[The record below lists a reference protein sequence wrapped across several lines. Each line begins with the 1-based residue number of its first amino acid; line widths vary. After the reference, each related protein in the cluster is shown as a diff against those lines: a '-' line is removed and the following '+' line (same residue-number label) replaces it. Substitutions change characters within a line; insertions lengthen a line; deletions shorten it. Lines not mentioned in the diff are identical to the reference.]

1 METSRLLYTGLLAI
15 GLAGLAVP
23 AGAQT
28 APQTGAR
35 TAAPAASEAGTPDRG
50 REAARAPEAAAIGRC
65 VTQRTTIKTN
75 PEGDQV
81 STSATVFGNVPRS
94 GLTFTQGGTAPSCV
108 IVRFSA
114 VTFAPEKRVLDVRV
128 LVDGRVAQPGP
139 VLFSGDDDED
149 FDGRWARAHS
159 FEFFVP
165 NVAPGQR
172 NVRVQARSF
181 TGGPVFLNARST
193 VVQHR

>member
-1 METSRLLYTGLLAI
+1 MDFSRLLCTGFLAI
-15 GLAGLAVP
+15 GLVGATVP
-23 AGAQT
+23 AGAQS
-28 APQTGAR
+28 GGR
-35 TAAPAASEAGTPDRG
+35 SMAPAATEAGTPDRG
-50 REAARAPEAAAIGRC
+50 REAADRTPEAATGQCA
-65 VTQRTTIKTN
+65 TQRITIRTN

-81 STSATVFGNVPRS
+81 STASTVFVNVPRS

-108 IVRFSA
+108 MVRFSA
-114 VTFAPEKRVLDVRV
+114 VTFAPDKRVLDVRV

-159 FEFFVP
+159 FDFLVP
-165 NVAPGQR
+165 NVAPGQH

-181 TGGPVFLNARST
+181 TGGPVYLNTRST
-193 VVQHR
+193 VVHHR